1 MNNLN
6 EGILK
11 LSTHTLQLSKLKLFD
26 EIYVILGSIYATF
39 KKININST
47 IENDTQVIVHNTDS
61 NIESNTDSNIESTR
75 KNNRD
80 NNRKREDER
89 VAFLC
94 KSINDRTDFGEDLR
108 KGYNEKFGRQI
119 SSVSK
124 VNTNQQHYD
133 ILIVHEDGSKIR
145 CEEKGTKKKHTIKS
159 LQSDHPWQN
168 SVQRFNG
175 PGNKFDI
182 GTKYANLWY
191 ETVLAHHGEEICKMY
206 DINTPIPPLDEWLKY
221 DAFVCSDPLSKFGIE
236 LKQKYRDRHPGC
248 SMNGRGG
255 SPKDYRK
262 LVNPKFIESFDDK
275 DKTLL
280 INQTQIILDEIMLEK
295 DCWLKTSGTIEDGI
309 TFSWFDKI
317 KSPKIVSVELSWNPG
332 ADIYIEFKT
341 ENKNDNFK
349 SILRFGKGTG
359 FSNIRFD
366 MR

>member
-11 LSTHTLQLSKLKLFD
+11 LSPYTLQTSKLKLFD
-26 EIYVILGSIYATF
+26 EISVILSSIYTTF
-39 KKININST
+39 KKVNINSI
-47 IENDTQVIVHNTDS
+47 IENDTQVIVHNTNS
-61 NIESNTDSNIESTR
+61 NSNTENNIESIR
-75 KNNRD
+75 KNNRE

-94 KSINDRTDFGEDLR
+94 KSINDRTVLGEQLR
-108 KGYNEKFGRQI
+108 TKYNENFGKQI
-119 SSVSK
+119 SSVLK

-133 ILIVHEDGSKIR
+133 MLIIHEDGSKIR
-145 CEEKGTKKKHTIKS
+145 CEEKGTAKKHTIES

-182 GTKYANLWY
+182 GAKYANLWY
-191 ETVLAHHGEEICKMY
+191 KTVLAEHGEEIRKMY
-206 DINTPIPPLDEWLKY
+206 DIHKPIPSLDEWLKY
-221 DAFVCSDPLSKFGIE
+221 DAFACSDPTSDFGKE
-236 LKQKYRDRHPGC
+236 LKTKYRDRHPGC
-248 SMNGRGG
+248 SMNGRGE
-255 SPKDYRK
+255 SPKDYRI
-262 LVNPKFIESFDDK
+262 LVNPKFIESFNNSDK
-275 DKTLL
+275 ALL

-317 KSPKIVSVELSWNPG
+317 KPPKIIALELSWNPG

-341 ENKNDNFK
+341 ENKKDDFK